1 MNRQKKELLKKIE
14 QIEVELDVDIQ
25 LGFGVVPPGAHDRMY
40 EEIYRL
46 QEELAH
52 LRHYST
58 AEEMFYDARGQTP
71 GPDLPFQNEP
81 APAKKQRKR
90 RHGPER

>member
-1 MNRQKKELLKKIE
+1 MNRQKREILKKIE
-14 QIEVELDVDIQ
+14 QIEVEIGTDIQ
-25 LGFGVVPPGAHDRMY
+25 LGFGIEPPGAHDRMY

-58 AEEMFYDARGQTP
+58 AEEMFYDPRGQMP
-71 GPDLPFQNEP
+71 DLDLPFQNGP
-81 APAKKQRKR
+81 APARKQRKR
-90 RHGPER
+90 QKGLER